1 MQISKLRT
9 IPFMM
14 AVAVA
19 AILPGQALIPGAQA
33 EMGANLPALPI
44 GPNDL
49 LAISVYAAP
58 ELTRTVRVSAE
69 GLIRLPMLHAKIEAQ
84 GLLPAELETRIAAV
98 LTKEE
103 ILVEPVVTVAIAE
116 YYSRPISV
124 AGAVK
129 TPLTFQAAGRTTLL
143 EALTRAQGLTEEA
156 GSEILVTR
164 PSKTGE
170 PALLS
175 RIPVKGL
182 IDAADPQ
189 WNIPL
194 EGGEEVRV
202 PQAGRVFVV
211 GNVKRPG
218 AFRVD
223 EGTGMTVL
231 KALALAEGLMPYAT
245 KQAYIYR
252 RGHDSAGQGVAGH
265 DSAGHDSATEG
276 AATEITVDLRK
287 IMDRKA
293 PDVAVGPNDIFY
305 IPDNRSA
312 RATVSVIERAVGF
325 AAATASGVLILNH

>member
-1 MQISKLRT
+1 MRVSTRST
-9 IPFMM
+9 IPLLAMTL
-14 AVAVA
+14 A
-19 AILPGQALIPGAQA
+19 ATLPTTLWGQAAIPGAQA
-33 EMGANLPALPI
+33 EMGPNLPALPI

-98 LTKEE
+98 LTDEE

-170 PALLS
+170 PALLL

-189 WNIPL
+189 CNL
-194 EGGEEVRV
+194 ALDGGEEVRV
-202 PQAGRVFVV
+202 PQSGLVFVV

-223 EGTGMTVL
+223 EGTGMMVL
-231 KALALAEGLMPYAT
+231 KALALSEGLMPYAT
-245 KQAYIYR
+245 KKAYIYR
-252 RGHDSAGQGVAGH
+252 RGEGAAGQGVAGK
-265 DSAGHDSATEG
+265 DSATEG

-312 RATVSVIERAVGF
+312 RTTVSVIERAVGF

>member
-1 MQISKLRT
+1 MRVSKLSA
-9 IPFMM
+9 IPLLAM
-14 AVAVA
+14 ALA
-19 AILPGQALIPGAQA
+19 AALPGQVAIPGAQA

-58 ELTRTVRVSAE
+58 ELTRTVRVSSE
-69 GLIRLPMLHAKIEAQ
+69 GLIRLPMLREKIQAQ
-84 GLLPAELETRIAAV
+84 GLMPAELETRIAAA
-98 LTKEE
+98 LSADE

-116 YYSRPISV
+116 YHSRPISV

-129 TPLTFQAAGRTTLL
+129 VPLTFQAAGRTTLL

-164 PSKTGE
+164 PSKTGQ
-170 PALLS
+170 PALVT

-189 WNIPL
+189 WNLAL

-223 EGTGMTVL
+223 EGAGMTVL
-231 KALALAEGLMPYAT
+231 KALAMAEGLMPYAG
-245 KQAYIYR
+245 KEAYIYR
-252 RGHDSAGQGVAGH
+252 RG
-265 DSAGHDSATEG
+265 EG
-276 AATEITVDLRK
+276 AAARTAATEVAVDLRK

-293 PDVAVGPNDIFY
+293 ADVAVGSNDILY
-305 IPDNRSA
+305 IPDNRAA
-312 RATVSVIERAVGF
+312 RAAVNVIEKAVGF
-325 AAATASGVLILNH
+325 GAATASGVLILNH

>member
-1 MQISKLRT
+1 MALRMSACAT
-9 IPFMM
+9 PRGSNVREKCGLMM
-14 AVAVA
+14 ALLVIA
-19 AILPGQALIPGAQA
+19 AATLPGQALIPGAQA

-69 GLIRLPMLHAKIEAQ
+69 GLIRLPMLHEKIEAQ
-84 GLLPAELETRIAAV
+84 GLMPAELETRIAAV
-98 LTKEE
+98 LSEEE

-116 YYSRPISV
+116 YHSRPISV

-170 PALLS
+170 PALLT

-189 WNIPL
+189 WNIAL

-223 EGTGMTVL
+223 EGAGMTVL
-231 KALALAEGLMPYAT
+231 KALAMAEGLMPYAT
-245 KQAYIYR
+245 KEAYIYR
-252 RGHDSAGQGVAGH
+252 RG
-265 DSAGHDSATEG
+265 EG
-276 AATEITVDLRK
+276 AAEGAASEVTVELRK

-312 RATVSVIERAVGF
+312 RTTVSVIERAVGF

>member
-1 MQISKLRT
+1 MRVSRVV
-9 IPFMM
+9 M
-14 AVAVA
+14 AVGMLAAV
-19 AILPGQALIPGAQA
+19 LRGQSAIPGAQA

-44 GPNDL
+44 GPDDL
-49 LAISVYAAP
+49 LAVSVYAAP

-69 GLIRLPMLHAKIEAQ
+69 GLIRLPMLHEKIEAQ
-84 GLLPAELETRIAAV
+84 GLMPAELETRIAAA
-98 LTKEE
+98 LSEDG

-116 YYSRPISV
+116 YHSRPVSV
-124 AGAVK
+124 AGAVR

-164 PSKTGE
+164 PARTGE
-170 PALLS
+170 PSLVS

-189 WNIPL
+189 WNLML

-211 GNVKRPG
+211 GNVKHPG

-223 EGTGMTVL
+223 EGAGMTVL
-231 KALALAEGLMPYAT
+231 KALAMAEGLLPYAS
-245 KQAYIYR
+245 KEAYIYR
-252 RGHDSAGQGVAGH
+252 RS
-265 DSAGHDSATEG
+265 EG
-276 AATEITVDLRK
+276 AAAEGAAAEGAAAEGAAAKGAAAQVAVDLRK

-293 PDVAVGPNDIFY
+293 PDVAVGSNDILY
-305 IPDNRSA
+305 IPDNRAA
-312 RATVSVIERAVGF
+312 RAAVNVLEKAVGF
-325 AAATASGVLILNH
+325 GAATASGVLILNH

>member
-9 IPFMM
+9 IPLLAM
-14 AVAVA
+14 AVALA

-69 GLIRLPMLHAKIEAQ
+69 GLIRLPMLHEKIEAQ

-98 LTKEE
+98 LTDEE

-129 TPLTFQAAGRTTLL
+129 TPVTFQAAGRTTLL

-189 WNIPL
+189 WNLAL

-245 KQAYIYR
+245 KEAYIYR
-252 RGHDSAGQGVAGH
+252 RG
-265 DSAGHDSATEG
+265 EG
-276 AATEITVDLRK
+276 AAGTGVASEGAPTEITVDLRK

-305 IPDNRSA
+305 VPDNRSA
-312 RATVSVIERAVGF
+312 RTTVSVIERAVGF

>member
-1 MQISKLRT
+1 MRVSKLRA
-9 IPFMM
+9 ILLLVM
-14 AVAVA
+14 AVGMLA
-19 AILPGQALIPGAQA
+19 ATLPAQVLIPGAQA
-33 EMGANLPALPI
+33 EMGANLPAMPI

-58 ELTRTVRVSAE
+58 ELTRTVRVSSE
-69 GLIRLPMLHAKIEAQ
+69 GLIRLPMLHEKIEAQ
-84 GLLPAELETRIAAV
+84 GLMPAELETRIAAV
-98 LTKEE
+98 LSEEE

-116 YYSRPISV
+116 YHSRPISV

-129 TPLTFQAAGRTTLL
+129 TPLTFQAAGRTTLI
-143 EALTRAQGLTEEA
+143 EALTRAQGLTDEA
-156 GSEILVTR
+156 GSQILVTQ

-170 PALLS
+170 PSLLS

-189 WNIPL
+189 WNITL

-245 KQAYIYR
+245 KEAYIYR
-252 RGHDSAGQGVAGH
+252 RGPGAASDGVA
-265 DSAGHDSATEG
+265 TEV
-276 AATEITVDLRK
+276 TVELRK

-293 PDVAVGPNDIFY
+293 PDVAVGPNDILY

-312 RATVSVIERAVGF
+312 RTTVNVIERAVGF

>member
-1 MQISKLRT
+1 MRVSKLVT
-9 IPFMM
+9 M
-14 AVAVA
+14 VVTLA
-19 AILPGQALIPGAQA
+19 ATLPTTLPGQVAIPGAQA

-69 GLIRLPMLHAKIEAQ
+69 GLIRLPMLREKIDAQ
-84 GLLPAELETRIAAV
+84 GLMPAELETRIAAV
-98 LTKEE
+98 LSEEE

-116 YYSRPISV
+116 YQSRPISV

-164 PSKTGE
+164 ASKTGE
-170 PALLS
+170 PGLLS

-189 WNIPL
+189 WNITL

-223 EGTGMTVL
+223 EGAGMTVL
-231 KALALAEGLMPYAT
+231 KALAMAEGLTPYAT
-245 KQAYIYR
+245 KEAYIYR
-252 RGHDSAGQGVAGH
+252 RGQGA
-265 DSAGHDSATEG
+265 AAEG
-276 AATEITVDLRK
+276 AATELTVDLRK

-293 PDVAVGPNDIFY
+293 PDVAVGPNDILY

-312 RATVSVIERAVGF
+312 RVTVSVIERAVGF

>member
-1 MQISKLRT
+1 MMRISKLRT
-9 IPFMM
+9 VTLM
-14 AVAVA
+14 AMLA
-19 AILPGQALIPGAQA
+19 ATLPGQALSPGAQA

-69 GLIRLPMLHAKIEAQ
+69 GLIRLPMLHEKIEAQ
-84 GLLPAELETRIAAV
+84 GLMPADLETRIAAV
-98 LTKEE
+98 LSEE
-103 ILVEPVVTVAIAE
+103 AILVEPVVTVAIAE
-116 YYSRPISV
+116 YHSRPISV

-189 WNIPL
+189 WNIAL

-223 EGTGMTVL
+223 EGAGMTVL
-231 KALALAEGLMPYAT
+231 KALALAEGLTPYAT
-245 KQAYIYR
+245 KEAYIYR
-252 RGHDSAGQGVAGH
+252 RG
-265 DSAGHDSATEG
+265 EG
-276 AATEITVDLRK
+276 AATEVTVELRK

-312 RATVSVIERAVGF
+312 RTTVSVIERAVGF

>member
-1 MQISKLRT
+1 L
-9 IPFMM
+9 
-14 AVAVA
+14 
-19 AILPGQALIPGAQA
+19 
-33 EMGANLPALPI
+33 
-44 GPNDL
+44 
-49 LAISVYAAP
+49 
-58 ELTRTVRVSAE
+58 
-69 GLIRLPMLHAKIEAQ
+69 
-84 GLLPAELETRIAAV
+84 
-98 LTKEE
+98 
-103 ILVEPVVTVAIAE
+103 
-116 YYSRPISV
+116 
-124 AGAVK
+124 
-129 TPLTFQAAGRTTLL
+129 
-143 EALTRAQGLTEEA
+143 
-156 GSEILVTR
+156 
-164 PSKTGE
+164 
-170 PALLS
+170 

-189 WNIPL
+189 WNLAL

-245 KQAYIYR
+245 KEAYIYR
-252 RGHDSAGQGVAGH
+252 RGEGAAGKGAVTGAAVTG
-265 DSAGHDSATEG
+265 AAVTGAAATGAAATGAAATGAAATGGAASEG

-312 RATVSVIERAVGF
+312 RTTVSVIERAVGF

>member
-1 MQISKLRT
+1 MRFSKLRT
-9 IPFMM
+9 VMLAALLTMM
-14 AVAVA
+14 
-19 AILPGQALIPGAQA
+19 LQGQAAIPGAQA

-58 ELTRTVRVSAE
+58 ELTRTVRVSAD
-69 GLIRLPMLHAKIEAQ
+69 GLIRLPMLHEKIEAQ
-84 GLLPAELETRIAAV
+84 GLMPAELETRITAV
-98 LTKEE
+98 LTDEE

-189 WNIPL
+189 WNIVL

-218 AFRVD
+218 AFRAD
-223 EGTGMTVL
+223 EGAGMTVL

-245 KQAYIYR
+245 KEAYIYR
-252 RGHDSAGQGVAGH
+252 RG
-265 DSAGHDSATEG
+265 EG
-276 AATEITVDLRK
+276 AATSDAASEITIALRK

-312 RATVSVIERAVGF
+312 RATINVIERAVGF

>member
-1 MQISKLRT
+1 
-9 IPFMM
+9 
-14 AVAVA
+14 
-19 AILPGQALIPGAQA
+19 
-33 EMGANLPALPI
+33 
-44 GPNDL
+44 
-49 LAISVYAAP
+49 
-58 ELTRTVRVSAE
+58 
-69 GLIRLPMLHAKIEAQ
+69 
-84 GLLPAELETRIAAV
+84 
-98 LTKEE
+98 
-103 ILVEPVVTVAIAE
+103 VTVAIAE
-116 YYSRPISV
+116 YQSRPISV

-164 PSKTGE
+164 ASKTGE
-170 PALLS
+170 PGLLS

-189 WNIPL
+189 WNITL

-223 EGTGMTVL
+223 EGAGMTVL
-231 KALALAEGLMPYAT
+231 KAMAMAEGLTPYAT
-245 KQAYIYR
+245 KEAYIYR
-252 RGHDSAGQGVAGH
+252 RGQGAAAEG
-265 DSAGHDSATEG
+265 AANPG
-276 AATEITVDLRK
+276 AATELTVDLRK

-293 PDVAVGPNDIFY
+293 PDVAVGPNDILY

-312 RATVSVIERAVGF
+312 RVTVSVIERAVGF

>member
-1 MQISKLRT
+1 MRVSKWSTVPLLAT
-9 IPFMM
+9 
-14 AVAVA
+14 ALA
-19 AILPGQALIPGAQA
+19 ALLPTRSPGQAAIPGAQA

-58 ELTRTVRVSAE
+58 ELTRTVRVSSE
-69 GLIRLPMLHAKIEAQ
+69 GLIRLPMLREKIEAQ
-84 GLLPAELETRIAAV
+84 GLMPAELETRIAAA
-98 LTKEE
+98 LSEEE

-116 YYSRPISV
+116 YHSRPISV

-129 TPLTFQAAGRTTLL
+129 VPLTFQAAGRTTLL

-164 PSKTGE
+164 RSKSGE
-170 PALLS
+170 PALAS

-189 WNIPL
+189 WNIAL

-223 EGTGMTVL
+223 ESAGMTVL
-231 KALALAEGLMPYAT
+231 KALAMAEGLMPYAS
-245 KQAYIYR
+245 KEAYIYR
-252 RGHDSAGQGVAGH
+252 RGEGAAS
-265 DSAGHDSATEG
+265 EG
-276 AATEITVDLRK
+276 AATPRAPTEVRVDLRK

-293 PDVAVGPNDIFY
+293 PDVAVGSNDILY
-305 IPDNRSA
+305 IPDNRAA
-312 RATVSVIERAVGF
+312 RAAVNVIEKAVGF
-325 AAATASGVLILNH
+325 GAATASGVLILNH